1 MRTRNLGKLG
11 PMLPPVAAGVI
22 GARASRAAEGMA
34 RPWEWWHQAP
44 ATPAMEQ
51 IGAFHYMLFWIMVAI
66 CVLIVALL
74 AYVLL
79 RYNAARNPTP
89 SRTSHNTAVEVTWTV
104 LPVIT
109 LVVIAI
115 PSFRLLYHTDRA
127 TDAELTLKAIGHQ
140 WYWEYQYP
148 DNGDFSLLSNMIPEE
163 ELQPGQPRLLA
174 VDNRVVL
181 PVDTT
186 IRILVTAD
194 DVLQSWAVPS
204 FGIKMDGVPGR
215 LNETWARIEE
225 EGVYYG
231 QCSELCG
238 INHAYMPIAVEA
250 VSKERFA
257 QWVEEAKA
265 RFGKAQPP
273 APAQV
278 AQGRMPVAEGDR
290 R

>member
-1 MRTRNLGKLG
+1 
-11 PMLPPVAAGVI
+11 
-22 GARASRAAEGMA
+22 
-34 RPWEWWHQAP
+34 
-44 ATPAMEQ
+44 
-51 IGAFHYMLFWIMVAI
+51 MV
-66 CVLIVALL
+66 
-74 AYVLL
+74 
-79 RYNAARNPTP
+79 N
-89 SRTSHNTAVEVTWTV
+89 VTT
-104 LPVIT
+104 
-109 LVVIAI
+109 
-115 PSFRLLYHTDRA
+115 
-127 TDAELTLKAIGHQ
+127 
-140 WYWEYQYP
+140 
-148 DNGDFSLLSNMIPEE
+148 
-163 ELQPGQPRLLA
+163 
-174 VDNRVVL
+174 

-194 DVLQSWAVPS
+194 DVLHSWAVPS